1 MVKNKQTN
9 KQKNLLLKVN
19 PDADDFTGEFCQTLK
34 KKIITIL
41 GKVFQKIEEEAILLD
56 RFSEATKTLIS
67 KWDKDI
73 IWKRKDRLIF
83 LPQEHKYK
91 NSKQNFSNSNPTIKK
106 WDNPS
111 WPCEVKYISRKQD
124 LFNIQEIV

>member
-56 RFSEATKTLIS
+56 CFSEATKTLIS
-67 KWDKDI
+67 K
-73 IWKRKDRLIF
+73 
-83 LPQEHKYK
+83 
-91 NSKQNFSNSNPTIKK
+91 
-106 WDNPS
+106 
-111 WPCEVKYISRKQD
+111 
-124 LFNIQEIV
+124 